1 MMKYKYINTT
11 ILIISLMM
19 FFSCE
24 KEDEIT
30 NNKATV
36 DAKSNLRFPHEVQ
49 VVNGRLEFDT
59 KQEFKGNLNYLLNK
73 DLSKEDLNTLFDS
86 FYLNGF
92 TPLYPHFP
100 IDDEQKLSESLDI
113 RIESTPESR
122 IDSTNLELTDQLVP
136 INEFASLL
144 NAKREIVIDEK
155 LYVYTYSG
163 LYIADIRKQ
172 EDLYQYLENN
182 NIYNEAPDPF
192 SLQTG
197 LNNVQSGIDVYV
209 SNNLMPNS
217 VSCEFDNPYEYES
230 PFNNLTQY
238 PGASSFCGSGGG
250 GTNPPDD
257 NETEDYTNELIGYM
271 NQLESCA
278 QIDVYTP
285 FGTIKKCFDW
295 FPNGN
300 RRTKTKYEH
309 IDLGVPMFGDILQ
322 SITVKVKHQK
332 EYDLWFISYWGATET
347 DEVALVINQATF
359 LIDPPS
365 LGVPMSNFNYPQD
378 DGGISNAIYYVDE
391 HGYNYNPNST
401 LAYTTETSLP
411 DLTPITPFNED
422 VIVQVYNNNIPTLP
436 LVDLSTTAEQI
447 NDIYWD
453 TLHGQAKSIFKQL
466 SGYDPEKITTIY
478 HTDDQILVHHVD
490 ISKRVY
496 NTKKIVDNLYFDLAA
511 NFVVTISVDEW
522 NNNIVTNPDNLS
534 DESSG
539 GNDIFSYSVE
549 KQSLA
554 DFDRIYVD
562 FDGLTRR
569 NETWRGSKMI
579 YEMSPN

>member
-1 MMKYKYINTT
+1 
-11 ILIISLMM
+11 MM

-24 KEDEIT
+24 KEDEII

-36 DAKSNLRFPHEVQ
+36 DAKSSLSFPHEVQ

-73 DLSKEDLNTLFDS
+73 DLSKEDLNTLFDNYY
-86 FYLNGF
+86 FNGF
-92 TPLYPHFP
+92 TPLYPHFSTN
-100 IDDEQKLSESLDI
+100 EKQKLSNSLNK
-113 RIESTPESR
+113 RIESTPESK

-172 EDLYQYLENN
+172 EDLYEYIENN
-182 NIYNEAPDPF
+182 NIYNEAPEPF
-192 SLQTG
+192 NLQTG
-197 LNNVQSGIDVYV
+197 LNSVQSGIDVYV
-209 SNNLMPNS
+209 SNNLTPGNGCDFS
-217 VSCEFDNPYEYES
+217 SNQSTVPVIIEN
-230 PFNNLTQY
+230 
-238 PGASSFCGSGGG
+238 PGAASFCGGGGDQSGGSS
-250 GTNPPDD
+250 D
-257 NETEDYTNELIGYM
+257 NNNDEPQDYTNELISYM
-271 NQLESCA
+271 NQIESCA

-285 FGTIKKCFDW
+285 FGTIKKCFDG

-309 IDLGVPMFGDILQ
+309 IDLGVPIFGDILQ

-332 EYDLWFISYWGATET
+332 EYELLFISWWGATET
-347 DEVALVINQATF
+347 EEVALAINQATF
-359 LIDPPS
+359 VIDPPS

-378 DGGISNAIYYVDE
+378 DGTSNAIYYVDE
-391 HGYNYNPNST
+391 NGYNYNPNSS
-401 LAYTTETSLP
+401 LAYTSETSLP

-422 VIVQVYNNNIPTLP
+422 VIIQVYNNNIPTLP

-453 TLHGQAKSIFKQL
+453 TLHGQAKSIFRQL

-478 HTDDQILVHHVD
+478 HTGDQILVNHVN
-490 ISKRVY
+490 ISKRKN

-511 NFVVTISVDEW
+511 NFVVNISVDDW

-534 DESSG
+534 DEGSG
-539 GNDIFSYSVE
+539 GNDIISYSVE
-549 KQSLA
+549 KQNLA
-554 DFDRIYVD
+554 DFERIYVD

-569 NETWRGSKMI
+569 NDKWRGSKMI